1 MKKQMNRLLSLFL
14 SFVMV
19 LGMLPAVAPHAHA
32 TEHINGVTLTSGTG
46 VVAPAAELEN
56 LVVYD
61 IRTAEQYTLTTTP
74 DNTYGVFF
82 RTYYSREWIVDEWYS
97 EGGYYETDDLAE
109 ITLDNVTIRTQNPRH
124 AETAGDAVNRYGA
137 LTFWAADME
146 LDGENQQGK
155 EYMGV
160 TVDVKGTN
168 TVELLGVENDTA
180 DAKWSAVS
188 FVNCCGHF
196 FGSGSGATLNATITY
211 DNAVGEAAA
220 LRGTSGIHIG
230 DVDKTYEGDSPVT
243 INAVAQV
250 TGTDGTK
257 YGNGID
263 IANYSFY
270 CVEDTELNV
279 VANDTGILRRYI
291 QYCNPMYFND
301 SAIRINAGKAA
312 MISVGEPEP
321 WSSTVHNHVLCS
333 INFTNCTL
341 DADGI
346 YNGEKLVDP
355 LDSGINAAGRI
366 DFKETTATITA
377 VNIALNSAYDFG
389 GNESYNHR
397 SSIQLQNN
405 SYVTVTGAM
414 GEQKDAFSKEIAA
427 VDAESSNTTIN
438 VSTGSKLTVNSGWLA
453 MVATSID
460 VGADSELQVNTAYP
474 SDDSALGC
482 YYLNVYGANT
492 NNTDSKPAKVRIDSA
507 AERLGAGQSKHLGSN
522 DVLIHTAGGP
532 PIHPDM
538 GGHTTTLGDGI
549 VLMESV
555 NGTDWQPISTGKN
568 SLETMRYLTTI
579 PQSSHIC
586 ANDDK
591 SAWVKVEDADQH
603 TAPCLVCG
611 ETLTRD
617 CEYVYY
623 NYYPEPTATTDGEIS
638 YKCEIGSKNH
648 YKDIIVPAHN
658 CADYVNEWEDYGN
671 ATKHSGECTYFV
683 EAAGIPCG
691 NEVYVEHT
699 FTEWSGDSL
708 TVSRT
713 CTGCGYVESKSTHE
727 NVTHMEA
734 IAGDCSKPG
743 RIEFWHCTD
752 SDCGLYF
759 SDELMTQVVA
769 PEDTFTTPGAHSYG
783 ADGVCTVCGDAK
795 TTVTFIEYDEPYYSS
810 DMVGELFILVGF
822 KDGKAYVMGN
832 ETNDDGSRNAVEIPV
847 KANGAIDADS
857 ATAEFFA
864 FDFDEGTLS
873 PDGGYMSMMNG
884 KIVVY
889 DKGRVDEDGLPK
901 PMIFSRDSDYYDV
914 SGYLL
919 NWTNDWCIV
928 FDADTLTFKVTDTP
942 ADTIVRYKQVCSH
955 ENLYHVLG
963 AEATCTEQGAVE
975 YWYCDDCYGYFM
987 NHDFEKAVEIDN
999 ETELTKKATG
1009 HKFDADGICEN
1020 CGMKRPVYTLVPSLE
1035 AFDQLSEDASYII
1048 VFKDLEELATV
1059 PDVGGGEGGDA
1070 IPSSESGVEE
1080 VIPGEDDGSGDTPP
1094 PGGSGTDI
1102 APDAEF
1108 SGKTYAAYYPDVNAF
1123 DQMVSADSDGDGVV
1137 DLLETDANAN
1147 GVPDIVE
1154 EYIDTQCDGADA
1166 DEDGTTTADEYKLA
1180 VGSYDEDEDVDIED
1194 YKLFF
1199 SYDIED
1205 WLFDEFWEENTTNRF
1220 NIVEVIVADD
1230 GSITVTD
1237 EGAMEFQMMVSGVWG
1252 SQPNEDW
1259 MLEEYGIT
1267 ENERLRATWIP
1278 NYWIGA
1284 SGMMGYY
1291 GEEYFSLGERYYGDG
1306 EHPGIIDHKN
1316 WKISFREDGTAC
1328 LVNSW
1333 TDLEDTGALQLA
1345 KYTDSDGNERLT
1357 IVGLPEWQWEYSD
1370 IMMNCTALLPAY
1382 LYASEPVYNEPPHTC
1397 EWGPWEDDDVTD
1409 THTRHCTVEGCTK
1422 KQTKAHNW
1430 DDGVQTEAPT
1440 CTEPG
1445 TSLYTC
1451 LDCGAAKTESIS
1463 ALDHDWSDWTYDS
1476 VDSHIRSCKRNCGVN
1491 EEFGG
1496 HEWGDWVAADDNSH
1510 KMTCSI
1516 CGGEQTGEHDWDNGA
1531 ITKEPSEY
1539 EAGVTTYTCQT
1550 CGHTRTEPID
1560 KLPHEHTWTDW
1571 EPDGDENHKRTCM
1584 DEACAAVETVPH
1596 NWDEGK
1602 VTTEPTCTESG
1613 VKTYTC
1619 QTCSHT
1625 KTEEISATGHQ
1636 NESVVIQAPTCSS
1649 MGQIIDTCS
1658 VCGTMT
1664 ESTMEI
1670 DPDAHEWGEWRV
1682 TKRPTYTQ
1690 AGEEQRVCRLNS
1702 EHVQTREIASLVCYH
1717 TCAACGGC
1725 TAELTVCARTFKCE
1739 CSAAVCDKL
1748 ETVEMTDQT
1757 ISFTSED
1764 IPVNVPVS
1772 IVAVEVKLPSV
1783 TDNTASQEVVN
1794 PYEEFILNNAEGMK
1808 VETVFEIGLVNEATG
1823 AAYELKEGESATVTL
1838 FVGPENAEAIEDGRM
1853 FLVHITGGATI
1864 TYGADDIVAELN
1876 GESYTG
1882 NITFTTNSF
1891 SPFVLVSLPG
1901 GLNITVNGVGS
1912 ANSCTVSI
1920 SANQAYNC
1928 SLYLAA
1934 YDSDGKMLAVK
1945 VVDNCNLA
1953 ANPQYTLEFSDTAAY
1968 VKAFMMETDG
1978 GFTPRCASVT
1988 DDELND

>member
-1 MKKQMNRLLSLFL
+1 MKKQMNRLLSLLL
-14 SFVMV
+14 SLVMV
-19 LGMLPAVAPHAHA
+19 LGMLPAVTPHVHA
-32 TEHINGVTLTSGTG
+32 TEHIDSVTLTSGTG
-46 VVAPAAELEN
+46 VVTPAAVLDN
-56 LVVYD
+56 VVVYN
-61 IRTAEQYTLTTTP
+61 IWTAENYTLTTTP

-82 RTYYSREWIVDEWYS
+82 RTYYSREWIVDEWYT

-137 LTFWAADME
+137 LTFWAADMAWN
-146 LDGENQQGK
+146 GQNQQGK

-160 TVDVKGTN
+160 IVDVKGTN

-180 DAKWSAVS
+180 EAKWSAVS
-188 FVNCCGHF
+188 FVNCYGNF
-196 FGSGSGATLNATITY
+196 YGRGSNATLNATIDY
-211 DNAVGEAAA
+211 DNAMGEAAA
-220 LRGTSGIHIG
+220 LRGTSSINFG
-230 DVDKTYEGDSPVT
+230 DAYNEYDDETPVT
-243 INAVAQV
+243 INVVAQV
-250 TGTDGTK
+250 TGADGTTK

-263 IANYSFY
+263 IIDYSLN
-270 CVEDTELNV
+270 CVGDTNLNI
-279 VANDTGILRRYI
+279 VANDTGILRRYEKYANWM
-291 QYCNPMYFND
+291 QFTD
-301 SAIRINAGKAA
+301 STVAVAAGKAA
-312 MISVGEPEP
+312 IINEGVNDD
-321 WSSTVHNHVLCS
+321 HKLCAVR
-333 INFTNCTL
+333 FENCTVEMG
-341 DADGI
+341 GI
-346 YNGEKLVDP
+346 YVGSELVDP
-355 LDSGINAAGRI
+355 LDSGINAAGYI
-366 DFKETTATITA
+366 DFCETIAAVTA
-377 VNIALNSAYDFG
+377 VDIALNSAYDLG
-389 GNESYNHR
+389 GAQSYNHESYVQVR
-397 SSIQLQNN
+397 DN
-405 SYVTVTGAM
+405 SDVTVTGSM
-414 GEQKDAFSKEIAA
+414 GEQEDAFSSPIAA
-427 VDAESSNTTIN
+427 IDTGAYYAAVY
-438 VSTGSKLTVNSGWLA
+438 VKWGSKLTVNAGWLA

-460 VGADSELQVNTAYP
+460 VGADSELQVNTVYP
-474 SDDSALGC
+474 SDDGALSC
-482 YYLNVYGANT
+482 SQLMAFGASTSDEN
-492 NNTDSKPAKVRIDSA
+492 SKPAKVRIDSA
-507 AERLGAGQSKHLGSN
+507 AAELGVGRSCEFDSN
-522 DVLIHTAGGP
+522 DVQIHTAGGA
-532 PIHPDM
+532 PIGPLRVS
-538 GGHTTTLGDGI
+538 HTIYLEEGI
-549 VLMESV
+549 LVMESV
-555 NGTDWQPISTGKN
+555 DGENWQPISNGRN
-568 SLETMRYLTTI
+568 SLDTMRWLTTI

-638 YKCEIGSKNH
+638 YKCEVGSKSH

-658 CADYVNEWEDYGN
+658 CADYVNKWEDYGN
-671 ATKHSGECTYFV
+671 ATRHEGACTYFV

-691 NEVYVEHT
+691 NEVYVDHT

-713 CTGCGYVESKSTHE
+713 CTDCGYVESKSTHE

-752 SDCGLYF
+752 PDCGLYF
-759 SDELMTQVVA
+759 SDAQMTQVVA

-783 ADGVCTVCGDAK
+783 EDGVCTVCGDKK
-795 TTVTFIEYDEPYYSS
+795 TTVTFIEYEDNNYSS
-810 DMVGELFILVGF
+810 DMDGELFILVGF

-857 ATAEFFA
+857 TTAEFFA
-864 FDFDEGTLS
+864 FDFDEVTLS

-889 DKGRVDEDGLPK
+889 DKGRVDEDGLPE
-901 PMIFSRDSDYYDV
+901 PIIFSQNSSYSDET
-914 SGYLL
+914 GYLL
-919 NWTNDWCIV
+919 NYTNDWCIV
-928 FDADTLTFKVTDTP
+928 FDAETPSFKVTDTP
-942 ADTIVRYKQVCSH
+942 ADSIVRYKQVCPH
-955 ENLYHVLG
+955 ENLRYTPA

-975 YWYCDDCYGYFM
+975 YWYCDECYGYFM

-1020 CGMKRPVYTLVPSLE
+1020 CGMKRHVYTQVSTLAE
-1035 AFDQLSEDASYII
+1035 FDALSEDASYII

-1102 APDAEF
+1102 APDVEF

-1147 GVPDIVE
+1147 GIPDIVE

-1166 DEDGTTTADEYKLA
+1166 DKDGTTTADEYKLA
-1180 VGSYDEDEDVDIED
+1180 IGSYDEDEDVDIED

-1199 SYDIED
+1199 SYNVED
-1205 WLFDEFWEENTTNRF
+1205 WLYNEFWEENAINHL
-1220 NIVEVIVADD
+1220 NIVEVTVASD

-1267 ENERLRATWIP
+1267 ENERMRAAWIP

-1284 SGMMGYY
+1284 SGMMGYS
-1291 GEEYFSLGERYYGDG
+1291 GEEYFFLGERYYGDG
-1306 EHPGIIDHKN
+1306 EYPGIIDHKN

-1345 KYTDSDGNERLT
+1345 KYTDSDGNTRLT

-1451 LDCGAAKTESIS
+1451 PDCGAAKTESIS

-1476 VDSHIRSCKRNCGVN
+1476 VDSHVRSCKRNCGV
-1491 EEFGG
+1491 EQEIGG
-1496 HEWGDWVAADDNSH
+1496 HEWGDWVPVDDTTH
-1510 KMTCSI
+1510 KMVCDLCT
-1516 CGGEQTGEHDWDNGA
+1516 GEQTGEHDWDNGA

-1550 CGHTRTEPID
+1550 CSHTRTEPID

-1571 EPDGDENHKRTCM
+1571 EPDGEENHKRTCM

-1625 KTEEISATGHQ
+1625 KTEGIPANGHQ
-1636 NESVVIQAPTCSS
+1636 YESMVVQWSTCSS
-1649 MGQIIDTCS
+1649 EGLIQDTCS
-1658 VCGTMT
+1658 VCGNMT
-1664 ESTMEI
+1664 ETTMEI

-1682 TKRPTYTQ
+1682 TKRPTYTE
-1690 AGEEQRVCRLNS
+1690 AGKEQRICNLNS
-1702 EHVQTREIASLVCYH
+1702 EHVQPREIASLVCYH
-1717 TCAACGGC
+1717 TCAACGLC
-1725 TAELTVCARTFKCE
+1725 TDADCERTPKCICGSETKDVLVSAPVKEEHIEVNTDNIELPAG
-1739 CSAAVCDKL
+1739 
-1748 ETVEMTDQT
+1748 QT
-1757 ISFTSED
+1757 IS
-1764 IPVNVPVS
+1764 V
-1772 IVAVEVKLPSV
+1772 VANTVKLPSMDETV
-1783 TDNTASQEVVN
+1783 TSQPAVN

-1808 VETVFEIGLVNEATG
+1808 VETVFEIGLQVTDASGNSG
-1823 AAYELKEGESATVTL
+1823 SYELKDEETAEVRL
-1838 FVGPENAEAIEDGRM
+1838 FVGTGNAEAIDKGQM
-1853 FLVHITGGATI
+1853 YLIHITGGTTI
-1864 TYGADDIVAELN
+1864 TYGKDKQSITAEKTSE
-1876 GESYTG
+1876 GYTG
-1882 NITFTTNSF
+1882 FVTFTTDGF

-1901 GLNITVNGVGS
+1901 DLKITVNGVGA

-1934 YDSDGKMLAVK
+1934 YDSEGKMLAVK

-1988 DDELND
+1988 DDKLND